1 MMALRPGSFA
11 WFFRHDLR
19 LSARDFAGQFR
30 GRSRLKIAIVLCA
43 VAVAM
48 HLAAWPAAHLLAAV
62 GEGPDGKARL
72 EMWFAF
78 GVAATLPMFIAQA
91 MTSAMRTLYARGD
104 LDLVFA
110 SPVSAM
116 AVMGSRALAI
126 AFEGAATGAMVVLP
140 IANVGALIG
149 RPRWLALY
157 PALLSSA
164 LASAGIGLLMAMFFF
179 IRFGPRRARMLAQL
193 AAILLG
199 ASFVLTAQTIGIL
212 PARMRDGLIAWF
224 ANPPEGSFLDHRGP
238 LWLPVR
244 AALGEPAPLALWL
257 LFGLALFTFSV
268 VVCGRR
274 IVQTTAIAATSSALR
289 PDPRRRAFRGGVGT
303 ALRVKEHRLIV
314 RDPWLLSQ
322 MLLQVIYTLPIVVL
336 LVRNGGVT
344 GSLVVALPP
353 TLVVIAAQ
361 LSGTLA
367 WVALSAED
375 APEFLT
381 SAPVTRSE
389 VDRRKI
395 EAIALPIG
403 LMLAVPILALAFASP
418 WAAICTTHFALGA
431 GASSA
436 LVNLWMQTPARR
448 TMVLR
453 RHSHSRLAAL
463 VELSITILWA
473 VACVIAIMGSSTALG
488 PLAIAA
494 FALWLIRP
502 RARREARSPRQF
514 PYTPDPSKA
523 VVGGEAD

>member
-1 MMALRPGSFA
+1 MAPKAGSFA
-11 WFFRHDLR
+11 WFLRHDLR
-19 LSARDFAGQFR
+19 LSARNFAAQFP
-30 GRSRLKIAIVLCA
+30 GRSRLKIALVLCG

-62 GEGPDGKARL
+62 ADGPDGKARL

-116 AVMGSRALAI
+116 AVLGSRALAI

-140 IANVGALIG
+140 IANVGVLIG
-149 RPRWLALY
+149 KPRWLALY

-164 LASAGIGLLMAMFFF
+164 LVSAGIGLLLAMLFF
-179 IRFGPRRARMLAQL
+179 IRFGPRRARMLSQL

-199 ASFVLTAQTIGIL
+199 ASFVLTAQAIGIL
-212 PARMRDGLIAWF
+212 PARMRDALVAWF
-224 ANPPEGSFLDHRGP
+224 ANPPEGSWLDHRGP

-244 AALGEPAPLALWL
+244 AALGEPASLALWL
-257 LFGLALFTFSV
+257 LFGLALFIVSV

-274 IVQTTAIAATSSALR
+274 IVQATAIAAYASSALK

-322 MLLQVIYTLPIVVL
+322 MLLQVVYTLPIVVL

-344 GSLVVALPP
+344 GAVAVALPP
-353 TLVVIAAQ
+353 ALVVIAAQ

-381 SAPVTRSE
+381 SAPVTRGE
-389 VDRRKI
+389 VERRKI

-403 LMLAVPILALAFASP
+403 LLLAVPILALAFASP
-418 WAAICTTHFALGA
+418 WAAICTTLFALGA

-436 LVNLWMQTPARR
+436 LVNIWMQAPAKR

-473 VACVIAIMGSSTALG
+473 VACVIAIMGSLTALA
-488 PLAIAA
+488 PLAVAA

-502 RARREARSPRQF
+502 RARREARRPRQF
-514 PYTPDPSKA
+514 PLTPEA
-523 VVGGEAD
+523 VVGGDAD